1 MSIII
6 ETMRGTKTKEVP
18 IWIMRQ
24 AGRYLPEYR
33 KLRATLPSFMEFCLN
48 PEAVSE
54 ATIQPLKRFNL
65 DAAII
70 FSDILVL
77 PYALGINVEFHDREG
92 PQLERIQG
100 IKGLKIDS
108 RILEKVSSALK
119 ITQEKMQK
127 EFPNKALIGFAG
139 APWTVACYMVE
150 GKGNRDFTNV
160 RKFYYS
166 NKQDFKDII
175 SILTEETARYLINQV
190 KSGAQIIKI
199 FDSWAGILTPDLF
212 EKFVIEPT
220 RKIVQALKSEV
231 GEIPIIGFA
240 KGAGFMT
247 FEYAKMTE
255 INCVAIDQ
263 TMKMSWIRENLSQDI
278 IPQGNLDNAL
288 LFSGK
293 SDIEEETIKI
303 LDTFS
308 DRPFIFNLGHGVLP
322 ETPIESIEHL
332 VRVIK
337 NYKKCSKI
345 NK

>member
-6 ETMRGTKTKEVP
+6 ETMKGAKTEEVP
-18 IWIMRQ
+18 VWIMRQ

-48 PEAVSE
+48 PEVVSE
-54 ATIQPLKRFNL
+54 ATIQPLKRFDL

-77 PYALGINVEFHDREG
+77 PYALGVNVEFHNREG
-92 PQLERIQG
+92 PKLKRVQG
-100 IKGLKIDS
+100 IKGLRTDS
-108 RILEKVSSALK
+108 RILEKVNSALK
-119 ITQEKMQK
+119 ITQQKMQK

-150 GKGNRDFTNV
+150 GKGSKDFTNV

-166 NKQDFKDII
+166 NKQAFEDII
-175 SILTEETARYLINQV
+175 SMLTEETANHLINQV

-212 EKFVIEPT
+212 EKFVIDPT
-220 RKIVQALKSEV
+220 KKIVQMVKLEV

-247 FEYAKMTE
+247 FEYAKTTG
-255 INCVAIDQ
+255 ISCVAVDQ
-263 TMKMSWIRENLSQDI
+263 TMKMSWIRENLGQDI

-288 LFSGK
+288 LFSDK
-293 SDIEEETIKI
+293 NDIEEEAIKI

-308 DRPFIFNLGHGVLP
+308 DCPFIFNLGHGILP

-332 VRVIK
+332 VKVIK
-337 NYKKCSKI
+337 SYKKCSQI